1 LVYREAEKGEDDGEA
16 RLVCFGCNRERDE
29 GKMEVQRGRKRVSRL
44 GEGRSG
50 KGGVGSWLL
59 LGLSR
64 YGWRL
69 EGKGK
74 LMCRGMGRRPT
85 GFGQRE
91 RKT

>member
-1 LVYREAEKGEDDGEA
+1 MRGLVYREAKKREDDGEA
-16 RLVCFGCNRERDE
+16 ELVCFGCNRERDE
-29 GKMEVQRGRKRVSRL
+29 GKKEEQRGRKRVSRL

-69 EGKGK
+69 AGKCNG
-74 LMCRGMGRRPT
+74 
-85 GFGQRE
+85 
-91 RKT
+91 

>member
-1 LVYREAEKGEDDGEA
+1 
-16 RLVCFGCNRERDE
+16 
-29 GKMEVQRGRKRVSRL
+29 VSRL

-91 RKT
+91 RKTWLVTGPRTKKERGG